1 MKRGYS
7 DATIRANFAELRAKG
22 HNRDAAMYGAMCAA
36 RASFFKA
43 KPSGELPPRLALH
56 QKYSPL
62 DYDADGQPVYRPTYA
77 DVKGRGG
84 DTQYNPGRYAVGH
97 SGGATR
103 PPRRELE
110 QAATLYEA
118 FTDQAPGAVRKLDV
132 PDMPNAALA
141 VGKVFGIMYSVDAT
155 GERFHHEFKPHAQP
169 LLLVAPDGR
178 NVYVHGGA
186 FTFTSRGFVDAPK
199 KRGNRE

>member
-1 MKRGYS
+1 MKRGYGR
-7 DATIRANFAELRAKG
+7 ATIQANFAELRAKG
-22 HNRDAAMYGAMCAA
+22 VDRNSAMYRVLSAA
-36 RASFFKA
+36 RASFFKDR
-43 KPSGELPPRLALH
+43 PRDELPMNLALNH
-56 QKYSPL
+56 KYSPL
-62 DYDADGQPVYRPTYA
+62 DYDAAGQPVYRPTYA

-84 DTQYNPGRYAVGH
+84 DTQYNPGRYAVGR

-155 GERFHHEFKPHAQP
+155 GERFHHEFKSHAQP

-178 NVYVHGGA
+178 NVYLHGGA